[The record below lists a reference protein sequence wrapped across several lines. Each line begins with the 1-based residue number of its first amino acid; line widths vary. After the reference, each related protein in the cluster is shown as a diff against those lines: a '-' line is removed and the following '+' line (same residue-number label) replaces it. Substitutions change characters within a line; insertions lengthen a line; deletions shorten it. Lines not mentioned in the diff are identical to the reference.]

1 MKPIMSAP
9 LTAEQTCQRAQA
21 LLQSGRSV
29 ALPELLHLIETLST
43 SDATVPEIAELIE
56 KDPAL
61 LGKVLSLAN
70 TVAHNPGIAPI
81 RTLSQALHRIG
92 YQRVRSMAVSLLLL
106 ESAGGTSVPP
116 EQREA
121 ASCALCA
128 GLLAQGIAES
138 LGTHDAELAF
148 ACATLR
154 HFGRIL
160 MAALSP
166 ELFRE
171 AQQIGRTHPPEE
183 NGFRRRF
190 GLTSLELSRRILA
203 AARLPA
209 DVLATLREAEPEALY
224 GTATRHDTRLAAL
237 AEYGTR
243 LAALSMDREAGH
255 DVFVRQAHLLAR
267 RFERLLP
274 DAGAH
279 IKPAF
284 RSADQRLRSYLRC
297 KGVNS
302 LPTFSLTRVRQR
314 LESVAPE
321 VRNEG
326 DGTIASIFHASPAP
340 VGNTLGSNPPMSPPA
355 HTPAAPAA
363 AAPTD
368 PVENAPAAAA
378 APATAPDAAAAPDA
392 TPFPAPPEPFE
403 TAATPPPAPVSPPA
417 FAGRDADNDPEIAT
431 LTLLRDGF
439 GAHECWLFVVPEG
452 EATYRGAGGVGPA
465 WAHVDRH
472 ARFHAGERSVFGVC
486 LSRHE
491 TVLIHHAAAPATLP
505 YLPEWL
511 QPHLAELG
519 AFVLVPLSV
528 STHAR
533 GLALI
538 GWNAPRQIALSPAQ
552 LTLARQLL
560 GPLVAARL
568 TATAAA

>member
-1 MKPIMSAP
+1 MNLVMPAP
-9 LTAEQTCQRAQA
+9 LTAEQTFARAQA

-43 SDATVPEIAELIE
+43 GDATVPEIAELIE

-121 ASCALCA
+121 ASGALCA

-171 AQQIGRTHPPEE
+171 AQQLGRTHPPEE
-183 NGFRRRF
+183 SGFRRRF
-190 GLTSLELSRRILA
+190 GLTSLELSRRVLA

-209 DVLATLREAEPEALY
+209 EVLATLRDAEPEALY
-224 GTATRHDTRLAAL
+224 GTATKHETRLAAI
-237 AEYGTR
+237 ADYGTR
-243 LAALSMDREAGH
+243 LGTLSMDRDAGH
-255 DVFVRQAHLLAR
+255 DVFLRQAQLLAR

-274 DAGAH
+274 DAGGH

-297 KGVNS
+297 KGVRS

-326 DGTIASIFHASPAP
+326 DGTIASLLQATPAP
-340 VGNTLGSNPPMSPPA
+340 VGNNLGSTPPIP
-355 HTPAAPAA
+355 APAPAEPPLADGPETPELA
-363 AAPTD
+363 AAP
-368 PVENAPAAAA
+368 VAA
-378 APATAPDAAAAPDA
+378 APEFPIDAETSADPFSSPAARP
-392 TPFPAPPEPFE
+392 PLPAIP
-403 TAATPPPAPVSPPA
+403 TAAE
-417 FAGRDADNDPEIAT
+417 DPELAT

-452 EATYRGAGGVGPA
+452 EATYHAACGAGAV
-465 WAHVDRH
+465 WSHVDRR
-472 ARFHAGERSVFGVC
+472 ARFHAGERSVFGICVT
-486 LSRHE
+486 RHE
-491 TVLIHHAAAPATLP
+491 TVLIHNAAAAATRPYVPDWLQAHAAN
-505 YLPEWL
+505 
-511 QPHLAELG
+511 LG
-519 AFVLVPLSV
+519 AFVLVPLSGGT
-528 STHAR
+528 SAR

-538 GWNAPRQIALSPAQ
+538 GWRSPRQIALSPAQ
-552 LTLARQLL
+552 LGLARQLL
-560 GPLVAARL
+560 GPLVTARL
-568 TATAAA
+568 APAAVA